1 MRGSDV
7 SVFNIF
13 FNRSK
18 YKVINLEKSSS
29 GILFLLSVSVG
40 VAMIGLGIIWPLIPV
55 YAVELGAG
63 GLLLGI
69 IIASF
74 NVSKTLFSPFAGQI
88 SDRWGRKKFIVAG
101 LFSYAVI
108 SVFYVLPSSAEMLI
122 VIRFFHGFTS
132 VLVVPIAMA
141 LAADIAPKPKLG
153 LYMGTLNMAV
163 MLGLG
168 IGPALGGMIRDHFGM
183 DTAFYAMGVLAF
195 LTGILVMIFIP
206 SDARPGGIQ
215 KIKKSYSIKK
225 MLTHRVV
232 LGISLM
238 RFFAASGQG
247 AVYTFLPILALQLKL
262 TSSQVGIILTAN
274 IFLIAFLQRP
284 CGRLADRINP
294 KYLVIIGT
302 FASGLT
308 VLGMPFIEGFMMILF
323 LNILMGMANGFS
335 LPGGLVITGQLGRKM
350 GMASIMSIT
359 DGAWSLGMIVSPI
372 LSGVILDVFG
382 LSYVFI
388 IGSLLILIGGLVVAF
403 FLQDYKP
410 GQNF

>member
-1 MRGSDV
+1 M
-7 SVFNIF
+7 
-13 FNRSK
+13 
-18 YKVINLEKSSS
+18 
-29 GILFLLSVSVG
+29 LSVSVG

-63 GLLLGI
+63 GTLVGI

-74 NVSKTLFSPFAGQI
+74 NVSKTLFSPFVGRF
-88 SDRWGRKKFIVAG
+88 SDKWGRKNFIVTG

-108 SVFYVLPSSAEMLI
+108 SVFYVLPATAETLI
-122 VIRFFHGFTS
+122 IIRFFHGLTS

-141 LAADIAPKPKLG
+141 LAADIAPKPKIG

-163 MLGLG
+163 MTGLG
-168 IGPALGGMIRDHFGM
+168 IGPALGGMIRDHLGM
-183 DTAFYAMGVLAF
+183 DTAFYAMGFLAL
-195 LTGILVMIFIP
+195 LTCILVMIFIP
-206 SDARPGGIQ
+206 SDAKRRGIQ
-215 KIKKSYSIKK
+215 EIKNPVSIKK
-225 MLTHRVV
+225 MLSHRIV

-262 TSSQVGIILTAN
+262 TSSQVGIILSAN

-284 CGRLADRINP
+284 CGSLADRINP

-308 VLGMPFIEGFMMILF
+308 VFGMPFIDGFMMILL
-323 LNILMGMANGFS
+323 LNIFMGMANGLS
-335 LPGGLVITGQLGRKM
+335 LPGGLVITGQLGRSM
-350 GMASIMSIT
+350 GMASLMSIT

-388 IGSLLILIGGLVVAF
+388 VGSLLILTGGGVVAF
-403 FLQDYKP
+403 FLRDYTP
-410 GQNF
+410 PSGFI